1 MQAKERVYEALKESC
16 SGNRKITA
24 ADLADKLNLSRQVVS
39 HYLTRLMEDGLAV
52 KTSTRPVYWFPVTS
66 EDLEFFGEDVWGN
79 TGTKPGQAAAP
90 GGYSDAA
97 APPAMHGNP
106 DAAAPP
112 AMHGNPDAAV
122 PPAMHDNSDAAR
134 PCSVFSSMVG
144 YAGSQKQTVEMCMA
158 AVNYPPDGLPMLLT
172 GESGVGKSFIA
183 RLIHAYALSQ
193 GVIEAN
199 APFVVLNCADY
210 ANNPELLSA
219 TLLGYKKGSFTGADK
234 DRDGLLK
241 EADGGYLF
249 LDEVHRLSFENQEK
263 LFLFMD
269 SGQYRP
275 LGDNMWKSSR
285 VRFIFATTENP
296 DEVLLETF
304 RRRITL
310 QVPIP
315 SMMDRPLKERLQMLY
330 LFYQKEARKVGRR
343 IEVEGEVAQALMLT
357 RLQGNIGKLENLIQV
372 SCANAFYRQ
381 GGSDILH
388 ITMRELPEADCRSQL
403 SQYYGL
409 PSILVDGEG
418 LPFDQAEL
426 PEEGTVR
433 EIKALWE
440 DISGIPFERMEPSVD
455 SVYLNFKRMVKK
467 LKAREHAGY
476 RGEPDWNLFVPICRE
491 ILCSYGVGEVKIVL
505 EELGFLHGLFRSSSP
520 GEDLFRKLDAYFEQA
535 MPKAYYVAGQICSRL
550 YEMDQE
556 TGGALDFLFALSLH
570 EYMVETMEFHGL
582 IVAHGDSTASSI
594 QKVANR
600 TCRTFVFEAID
611 MPMETAVEDTIAK
624 VRQYLERVNARKG
637 MILLV
642 DTGSLSQ
649 LYSSIKNDLA
659 GDLLIINNVTTAIAL
674 DVGIKMLGRCSFLDI
689 VKAARET
696 YAFEIQYFEGI
707 SRGRNIIV
715 SCMSGVGIAEKLQEA
730 MCKVI
735 DQSLIDI
742 VTMDYQELRRL
753 LDENPKEYFKQTLLI
768 LTTSALP
775 EHVGVPWLNIYDILD
790 GKGEDQLWGSFKG
803 LITREEFE
811 ELKREYIR
819 FFSIEGI
826 VSRLRFLNP
835 TVVIN
840 EVELVLM
847 KYEQYYHLEMTG
859 HVRLNLY
866 MHIAFMIERLM
877 TTDPVQEQTRGL
889 SPQENRFYGI
899 SREVFKEMEQKY
911 RIRMNSYELSL
922 LFELFRRII
931 IEEKD

>member
-1 MQAKERVYEALKESC
+1 MQAKERVYESLKESC
-16 SGNRKITA
+16 SNNGKITA
-24 ADLADKLNLSRQVVS
+24 AELAQKLNLSRQVIS

-66 EDLEFFGEDVWGN
+66 EDLEFFGEEQWKCAE
-79 TGTKPGQAAAP
+79 TGLSRERVEP
-90 GGYSDAA
+90 
-97 APPAMHGNP
+97 
-106 DAAAPP
+106 
-112 AMHGNPDAAV
+112 AAV
-122 PPAMHDNSDAAR
+122 SVS
-134 PCSVFSSMVG
+134 SVFSSMVG
-144 YAGSQKQTVEMCMA
+144 YAGSQRQTVEMCMA

-183 RLIHAYALSQ
+183 RLIYEYALEQ
-193 GVIEAN
+193 QTIAAG

-219 TLLGYKKGSFTGADK
+219 VLLGYKKGSFTGADR

-275 LGDNMWKSSR
+275 LGDNAWKTSR
-285 VRFIFATTENP
+285 VRFIFATTEQP
-296 DEVLLETF
+296 EEVLLETF

-310 QVPIP
+310 QIPIP
-315 SMMDRPLKERLQMLY
+315 SMMERPLKERLQMLY
-330 LFYQKEARKVGRR
+330 LFYQKEAGKVNRR
-343 IEVEGEVAQALMLT
+343 IEVDGTVAEALLFT
-357 RLQGNIGKLENLIQV
+357 KLQGNIGKLENLVQV

-381 GGSDILH
+381 RHKDILH
-388 ITMRELPEADCRSQL
+388 ITMGELPEIAGGSQSSRDRIRRSC
-403 SQYYGL
+403 GL
-409 PSILVDGEG
+409 PSILVDGDG
-418 LPFDQAEL
+418 LPFEQTEL
-426 PEEGTVR
+426 ACEGAKR
-433 EIKALWE
+433 EMDALWE
-440 DISGIPFERMEPSVD
+440 DISGIPFERVETSVD

-467 LKAREHAGY
+467 LRTQENSVC
-476 RGEPDWNLFVPICRE
+476 RSEPDWKLFSPVCRE
-491 ILCSYGVGEVKIVL
+491 ILCAYGVGEVKGVMD
-505 EELGFLHGLFRSSSP
+505 ELGFLYSIFKYSCPEEEKR
-520 GEDLFRKLDAYFEQA
+520 RKLDTYFEQA
-535 MPKAYYVAGQICSRL
+535 MPKAYYVAGRICRNL
-550 YEMDQE
+550 DEMDQE
-556 TGGALDFLFALSLH
+556 AGTALNFLFSLSLH

-611 MPMETAVEDTIAK
+611 MPMDTAVEDTITK
-624 VRQYLERVNARKG
+624 VRQYLERVNTRKG

-642 DTGSLSQ
+642 DTGSLGQ

-689 VKAARET
+689 VRAARET
-696 YAFEIQYFEGI
+696 YAFEIQYFEGV

-730 MCKVI
+730 MCKVF
-735 DQSLIDI
+735 DPSDIDI

-753 LDENPKEYFKQTLLI
+753 LDENQKEYFKQTLLI

-775 EHVGVPWLNIYDILD
+775 EHVRVPWLNIYDILD
-790 GKGEDQLWGSFKG
+790 GKGEDLLWSSFKG
-803 LITREEFE
+803 LLSGEKFE

-859 HVRLNLY
+859 HIRLNLY

-877 TTDPVQEQTRGL
+877 TTDPVTEQPQEL
-889 SPQENRFYGI
+889 SPREKRFYGV
-899 SREVFKEMEQKY
+899 SREIFSDMEQKY

-922 LFELFRRII
+922 LYELFRRII
-931 IEEKD
+931 IEEKS

>member
-1 MQAKERVYEALKESC
+1 MQAKERVYESLKESC
-16 SGNRKITA
+16 SNNGKITA
-24 ADLADKLNLSRQVVS
+24 AELAQKLNLSRQVIS

-66 EDLEFFGEDVWGN
+66 EDLEFFGEEQWKCAE
-79 TGTKPGQAAAP
+79 TGLSRETVEP
-90 GGYSDAA
+90 
-97 APPAMHGNP
+97 
-106 DAAAPP
+106 
-112 AMHGNPDAAV
+112 AAV
-122 PPAMHDNSDAAR
+122 SVS
-134 PCSVFSSMVG
+134 SVFSSMVG
-144 YAGSQKQTVEMCMA
+144 YAGSQRQTVEMCMA

-183 RLIHAYALSQ
+183 RLIYEYALEQ
-193 GVIEAN
+193 QTIAAG

-219 TLLGYKKGSFTGADK
+219 VLLGYKKGSFTGA

-275 LGDNMWKSSR
+275 LGDNAWKTSR
-285 VRFIFATTENP
+285 VRFIFATTEQP
-296 DEVLLETF
+296 EEVLLETF

-310 QVPIP
+310 QIPIP
-315 SMMDRPLKERLQMLY
+315 SMMERPLKERLQMLY
-330 LFYQKEARKVGRR
+330 LFYQKEAGKVNRR
-343 IEVEGEVAQALMLT
+343 IEVDGTVAEALLFT
-357 RLQGNIGKLENLIQV
+357 KLQGNIGKLENLVQV

-381 GGSDILH
+381 RHKDILH
-388 ITMRELPEADCRSQL
+388 ITMGELPEIAGGSQSSRDRTRRS
-403 SQYYGL
+403 YGL
-409 PSILVDGEG
+409 PSILVDGDG
-418 LPFDQAEL
+418 LPFEQTEL
-426 PEEGTVR
+426 ACEGAKR
-433 EIKALWE
+433 EMDALWE
-440 DISGIPFERMEPSVD
+440 DISGIPFERVETSVD

-467 LKAREHAGY
+467 LRTQENSVC
-476 RGEPDWNLFVPICRE
+476 RSEPDWKLFSPVCRE
-491 ILCSYGVGEVKIVL
+491 ILCAYGVGEVKGVMD
-505 EELGFLHGLFRSSSP
+505 ELGFLYSIFKYSCPEEEKR
-520 GEDLFRKLDAYFEQA
+520 RKLDTYFEQA
-535 MPKAYYVAGQICSRL
+535 MPKAYYVAGRICRNL
-550 YEMDQE
+550 DEMDQE
-556 TGGALDFLFALSLH
+556 AGTALNFLFSLSLH

-611 MPMETAVEDTIAK
+611 MPMDTAVEDTITK
-624 VRQYLERVNARKG
+624 VRQYLERVNTRKG

-642 DTGSLSQ
+642 DTGSLGQ

-689 VKAARET
+689 VRAARET
-696 YAFEIQYFEGI
+696 YAFEIQYFEGV

-730 MCKVI
+730 MCKVF
-735 DQSLIDI
+735 DPSDIDI

-753 LDENPKEYFKQTLLI
+753 LDENQKEYFKQTLLI

-775 EHVGVPWLNIYDILD
+775 EHVRVPWLNIYDILD
-790 GKGEDQLWGSFKG
+790 GKGEDLLWSSFKG
-803 LITREEFE
+803 LLSGEKFE

-859 HVRLNLY
+859 HIRLNLY

-877 TTDPVQEQTRGL
+877 TTDPVTEQPQEL
-889 SPQENRFYGI
+889 SPREKRFYGV
-899 SREVFKEMEQKY
+899 SREIFSDMEQKY

-922 LFELFRRII
+922 LYELFRRII
-931 IEEKD
+931 IEEKS

>member
-1 MQAKERVYEALKESC
+1 MQAKERVYEALKEWC
-16 SGNRKITA
+16 GDNRKITA
-24 ADLADKLNLSRQVVS
+24 AELADSLNLSRQVVS

-52 KTSTRPVYWFPVTS
+52 KTTTRPVYWYPVAP
-66 EDLEFFGEDVWGN
+66 EDLEFFGVDMTAE
-79 TGTKPGQAAAP
+79 TAPAQAQIP
-90 GGYSDAA
+90 
-97 APPAMHGNP
+97 N
-106 DAAAPP
+106 
-112 AMHGNPDAAV
+112 
-122 PPAMHDNSDAAR
+122 
-134 PCSVFSSMVG
+134 VFSSMVG
-144 YAGSQKQTVEMCMA
+144 FRGSQRQTVEMCMA

-183 RLIHAYALSQ
+183 RLIYEYALAQHAVS
-193 GVIEAN
+193 GD

-219 TLLGYKKGSFTGADK
+219 TLLGYKKGSFTGADRDK
-234 DRDGLLK
+234 DGLLK

-275 LGDNMWKSSR
+275 LGDNAWNKSR

-296 DEVLLETF
+296 EEVLLETF

-310 QVPIP
+310 QIPIP
-315 SMMDRPLKERLQMLY
+315 SMMERPLAERLQMLY
-330 LFYQKEARKVGRR
+330 LFYQKEARKVGRQ
-343 IEVEGEVAQALMLT
+343 IEVDGRAVEALT
-357 RLQGNIGKLENLIQV
+357 FTPFRGNIGKLENLIQV

-381 GGSDILH
+381 MEEEVLQ
-388 ITMRELPEADCRSQL
+388 ITLREIPEMAGWERTGRL
-403 SQYYGL
+403 YGL
-409 PSILVDGEG
+409 PSILVDGKG
-418 LPFDQAEL
+418 VPFDHAVPGDERCEEEAAL
-426 PEEGTVR
+426 LWKDMAGISPERVE
-433 EIKALWE
+433 
-440 DISGIPFERMEPSVD
+440 SSVD

-467 LKAREHAGY
+467 LKEQGY
-476 RGEPDWNLFVPICRE
+476 ALNRGEGDWDLFSPACRG
-491 ILCSYGVGEVKIVL
+491 ILCTYGVGEVKGVL
-505 EELGFLHGLFRSSSP
+505 SELGFLYGLFKDGGPDEELCPR
-520 GEDLFRKLDAYFEQA
+520 LDAYFEQA
-535 MPKAYYVAGQICSRL
+535 MPKAFYVAGRL
-550 YEMDQE
+550 CQRLRDMDQE
-556 TGGALDFLFALSLH
+556 TGGELTYFFALALH

-611 MPMETAVEDTIAK
+611 MPMDTAIEDTITK
-624 VRQYLERVNARKG
+624 IRQYLDRVNTRKG

-649 LYSSIKNDLA
+649 LYSSIKNDLG
-659 GDLLIINNVTTAIAL
+659 GDLLIVNNVTTAIAL
-674 DVGIKMLGRCSFLDI
+674 DIGIKMLGRCSFLDI

-696 YAFEIQYFEGI
+696 YSFEIQYFEGV

-730 MCKVI
+730 MCRVI
-735 DQSLIDI
+735 DPSLMDI

-753 LDENPKEYFKQTLLI
+753 LDENPREYFKQTLLI

-775 EHVGVPWLNIYDILD
+775 ESVKVPWLNIYDILD
-790 GKGEDQLWGSFKG
+790 GKGEDLLWSACRG
-803 LITREEFE
+803 LITREEFDS
-811 ELKREYIR
+811 LKREYIR

-847 KYEQYYHLEMTG
+847 RYEQYYHLEMTG
-859 HVRLNLY
+859 HIRLNLY

-877 TTDPVQEQTRGL
+877 TSDPVQEQAGEL
-889 SPQENRFYGI
+889 SPPEKRFYGI
-899 SREVFKEMEQKY
+899 SREIFGEMEQKY
-911 RIRMNSYELSL
+911 RIRMNPYELSL
-922 LFELFRRII
+922 LYELFRRII
-931 IEEKD
+931 VEEK

>member
-16 SGNRKITA
+16 SDGKVTA
-24 ADLADKLNLSRQVVS
+24 AELAQKLNLSRQVVS

-66 EDLEFFGEDVWGN
+66 EDLEFFGEEQWDCVSNRLPQEEGE
-79 TGTKPGQAAAP
+79 AAA
-90 GGYSDAA
+90 
-97 APPAMHGNP
+97 
-106 DAAAPP
+106 
-112 AMHGNPDAAV
+112 V
-122 PPAMHDNSDAAR
+122 Q

-144 YAGSQKQTVEMCMA
+144 YAGSQRQTVEMCMA

-183 RLIHAYALSQ
+183 RLIYEYALEQ
-193 GVIEAN
+193 GAIGPG

-219 TLLGYKKGSFTGADK
+219 TLLGYKKGSFTGADR
-234 DRDGLLK
+234 DREGLLK

-275 LGDNMWKSSR
+275 LGDNAWKNSR

-296 DEVLLETF
+296 EEVLLETF

-310 QVPIP
+310 QIPIP
-315 SMMDRPLKERLQMLY
+315 SMMDRPLRERLQMLY
-330 LFYQKEARKVGRR
+330 LFYQKEAKKVNRR
-343 IEVEGEVAQALMLT
+343 IEVEGAVAEALLFT

-381 GGSDILH
+381 QHRDMLH
-388 ITMRELPEADCRSQL
+388 ITMGELPEIAGFNQSSPGQSGGSRSKRIYIL
-403 SQYYGL
+403 SD
-409 PSILVDGEG
+409 ILVDGDG
-418 LPFDQAEL
+418 LPFEQTELACEGAEQ
-426 PEEGTVR
+426 EAD
-433 EIKALWE
+433 ALWK
-440 DISGIPFERMEPSVD
+440 DISGIPFERMETSVD

-467 LKAREHAGY
+467 LRTQEYSACRQ
-476 RGEPDWNLFVPICRE
+476 EPDWKLFSPVCRE
-491 ILCSYGVGEVKIVL
+491 ILCAYGVGEAKGVQD
-505 EELGFLHGLFRSSSP
+505 ELGFLYGIFKSGSP
-520 GEDLFRKLDAYFEQA
+520 DDEMCRKLDAYFEQA
-535 MPKAYYVAGQICSRL
+535 MPKAYYVAGRICRSL
-550 YEMDQE
+550 DEMDQE
-556 TGGALDFLFALSLH
+556 AGKALNFLFALSLH

-611 MPMETAVEDTIAK
+611 MPMDTAVEDTITK

-696 YAFEIQYFEGI
+696 YAFEIQYFEGV

-730 MCKVI
+730 MCKVV
-735 DQSLIDI
+735 DPSVIDI

-753 LDENPKEYFKQTLLI
+753 LDENQREYFKQTLLI

-775 EHVGVPWLNIYDILD
+775 EHVRVPWLNIYDILD
-790 GKGEDQLWGSFKG
+790 GKGEDLLWGSFKG
-803 LITREEFE
+803 LLTREKFE

-859 HVRLNLY
+859 HIRLNLY

-877 TTDPVQEQTRGL
+877 TTDPVPEQVREL
-889 SPQENRFYGI
+889 PPREKRFYGI
-899 SREVFKEMEQKY
+899 SREIFSDMEQKY
-911 RIRMNSYELSL
+911 RIRMNCYELSL
-922 LFELFRRII
+922 LYELFRRII
-931 IEEKD
+931 IEENS

>member
-1 MQAKERVYEALKESC
+1 MQAKERVYESLKESC
-16 SGNRKITA
+16 SNNGKITA
-24 ADLADKLNLSRQVVS
+24 AELAQKLNLSRQVIS

-66 EDLEFFGEDVWGN
+66 EDLEFFGEEQWKCAE
-79 TGTKPGQAAAP
+79 TGLSRETVEP
-90 GGYSDAA
+90 
-97 APPAMHGNP
+97 
-106 DAAAPP
+106 
-112 AMHGNPDAAV
+112 AAV
-122 PPAMHDNSDAAR
+122 SVS
-134 PCSVFSSMVG
+134 SVFSSMVG
-144 YAGSQKQTVEMCMA
+144 YAGSQRQTVEMCMA

-183 RLIHAYALSQ
+183 RLIYEYALEQ
-193 GVIEAN
+193 QTIAAG

-219 TLLGYKKGSFTGADK
+219 VLLGYKKGSFTGA

-249 LDEVHRLSFENQEK
+249 LDEVHGLSFENQEK

-275 LGDNMWKSSR
+275 LGDNAWKTSR
-285 VRFIFATTENP
+285 VRFIFATTEQP
-296 DEVLLETF
+296 EEVLLETF

-310 QVPIP
+310 QIPIP
-315 SMMDRPLKERLQMLY
+315 SMMERPLKERLQMLY
-330 LFYQKEARKVGRR
+330 LFYQKEAGKVNRR
-343 IEVEGEVAQALMLT
+343 IEVDGTVAEALLFT
-357 RLQGNIGKLENLIQV
+357 KLQGNIGKLENLVQV

-381 GGSDILH
+381 RHKDILH
-388 ITMRELPEADCRSQL
+388 ITMGELPEIAGGSQSSRDRTRRS
-403 SQYYGL
+403 YGL
-409 PSILVDGEG
+409 PSILVDGDG
-418 LPFDQAEL
+418 LPFEQTEL
-426 PEEGTVR
+426 ACEGAKR
-433 EIKALWE
+433 EMDALWE
-440 DISGIPFERMEPSVD
+440 DISGIPFERVETSVD

-467 LKAREHAGY
+467 LRTQENSVC
-476 RGEPDWNLFVPICRE
+476 RSEPDWKLFSPVCRE
-491 ILCSYGVGEVKIVL
+491 ILCAYGVGEVKGVMD
-505 EELGFLHGLFRSSSP
+505 ELGFLYSIFKYSCPEEEKR
-520 GEDLFRKLDAYFEQA
+520 RKLDTYFEQA
-535 MPKAYYVAGQICSRL
+535 MPKAYYVAGRICRNL
-550 YEMDQE
+550 DEMDQE
-556 TGGALDFLFALSLH
+556 AGTALNFLFSLSLH

-611 MPMETAVEDTIAK
+611 MPMDTAVEDTITK
-624 VRQYLERVNARKG
+624 VRQYLERVNTRKG

-642 DTGSLSQ
+642 DTGSLGQ

-689 VKAARET
+689 VRAARET
-696 YAFEIQYFEGI
+696 YAFEIQYFEGV

-730 MCKVI
+730 MCKVF
-735 DQSLIDI
+735 DPSDIDI

-753 LDENPKEYFKQTLLI
+753 LDENQKEYFKQTLLI

-775 EHVGVPWLNIYDILD
+775 EHVRVPWLNIYDILD
-790 GKGEDQLWGSFKG
+790 GKGEDLLWSSFKG
-803 LITREEFE
+803 LLSGEKFE

-859 HVRLNLY
+859 HIRLNLY

-877 TTDPVQEQTRGL
+877 TTDPVTEQPQEL
-889 SPQENRFYGI
+889 SPREKRFYGV
-899 SREVFKEMEQKY
+899 SREIFSDMEQKY

-922 LFELFRRII
+922 LYELFRRII
-931 IEEKD
+931 IEEKS

>member
-1 MQAKERVYEALKESC
+1 MQAKERVYESLKESC
-16 SGNRKITA
+16 SNNGKITA
-24 ADLADKLNLSRQVVS
+24 AELAQKLNLSRQVIS

-66 EDLEFFGEDVWGN
+66 EDLEFFGEEQWKCAE
-79 TGTKPGQAAAP
+79 TGLSRERVEP
-90 GGYSDAA
+90 
-97 APPAMHGNP
+97 
-106 DAAAPP
+106 
-112 AMHGNPDAAV
+112 AAV
-122 PPAMHDNSDAAR
+122 SVS
-134 PCSVFSSMVG
+134 SVFSSMVG
-144 YAGSQKQTVEMCMA
+144 YAGSQRQTVEMCMA

-183 RLIHAYALSQ
+183 RLIYEYALEQ
-193 GVIEAN
+193 QTIAAG

-219 TLLGYKKGSFTGADK
+219 VLLGYKKGSFTGA

-275 LGDNMWKSSR
+275 LGDNAWKTSR
-285 VRFIFATTENP
+285 VRFIFATTEQP
-296 DEVLLETF
+296 EEVLLETF

-310 QVPIP
+310 QIPIP
-315 SMMDRPLKERLQMLY
+315 SMMERPLKERLQMLY
-330 LFYQKEARKVGRR
+330 LFYQKEAGKVNRR
-343 IEVEGEVAQALMLT
+343 IEVDGTVAEALLFT
-357 RLQGNIGKLENLIQV
+357 KLQGNIGKLENLVQV

-381 GGSDILH
+381 RHKDILH
-388 ITMRELPEADCRSQL
+388 ITMGELPEIAGGSQSSRDRTRRSC
-403 SQYYGL
+403 GL
-409 PSILVDGEG
+409 PSILVDGDG
-418 LPFDQAEL
+418 LPFEQTEL
-426 PEEGTVR
+426 ACEGAKR
-433 EIKALWE
+433 EMDALWE
-440 DISGIPFERMEPSVD
+440 DISGIPFERVETSVD

-467 LKAREHAGY
+467 LRTQENSVC
-476 RGEPDWNLFVPICRE
+476 RSEPDWKLFSPICRE
-491 ILCSYGVGEVKIVL
+491 ILCAYGVGEVKGVMD
-505 EELGFLHGLFRSSSP
+505 ELGFLYSIFKYSCPEEETR
-520 GEDLFRKLDAYFEQA
+520 RKLDTYFEQA
-535 MPKAYYVAGQICSRL
+535 MPKAYYVAGRICRNL
-550 YEMDQE
+550 DEMDQE
-556 TGGALDFLFALSLH
+556 AGTALNFLFSLSLH

-611 MPMETAVEDTIAK
+611 MPMDTAVEDTITK
-624 VRQYLERVNARKG
+624 VRQYLERVNTRKG

-642 DTGSLSQ
+642 DTGSLGQ

-689 VKAARET
+689 VRAARET
-696 YAFEIQYFEGI
+696 YAFEIQYFEGV

-730 MCKVI
+730 MCKVF
-735 DQSLIDI
+735 DPSDIDI

-753 LDENPKEYFKQTLLI
+753 LDENQKEYFKQTLLI

-775 EHVGVPWLNIYDILD
+775 EHVRVPWLNIYDILD
-790 GKGEDQLWGSFKG
+790 GKGEDLLWSSFKG
-803 LITREEFE
+803 LLSGEKFE

-859 HVRLNLY
+859 HIRLNLY

-877 TTDPVQEQTRGL
+877 TTDPVTEQPQEL
-889 SPQENRFYGI
+889 SPREKRFYGV
-899 SREVFKEMEQKY
+899 SREIFSDMEQKY

-922 LFELFRRII
+922 LYELFRRII
-931 IEEKD
+931 IEEKS

>member
-79 TGTKPGQAAAP
+79 AGTKPGPAAAP
-90 GGYSDAA
+90 GGDSDAA
-97 APPAMHGNP
+97 APPAMHGNT

-381 GGSDILH
+381 GGSD
-388 ITMRELPEADCRSQL
+388 
-403 SQYYGL
+403 
-409 PSILVDGEG
+409 
-418 LPFDQAEL
+418 
-426 PEEGTVR
+426 
-433 EIKALWE
+433 
-440 DISGIPFERMEPSVD
+440 
-455 SVYLNFKRMVKK
+455 
-467 LKAREHAGY
+467 
-476 RGEPDWNLFVPICRE
+476 
-491 ILCSYGVGEVKIVL
+491 
-505 EELGFLHGLFRSSSP
+505 
-520 GEDLFRKLDAYFEQA
+520 
-535 MPKAYYVAGQICSRL
+535 
-550 YEMDQE
+550 
-556 TGGALDFLFALSLH
+556 
-570 EYMVETMEFHGL
+570 
-582 IVAHGDSTASSI
+582 
-594 QKVANR
+594 
-600 TCRTFVFEAID
+600 
-611 MPMETAVEDTIAK
+611 
-624 VRQYLERVNARKG
+624 
-637 MILLV
+637 
-642 DTGSLSQ
+642 
-649 LYSSIKNDLA
+649 
-659 GDLLIINNVTTAIAL
+659 
-674 DVGIKMLGRCSFLDI
+674 
-689 VKAARET
+689 
-696 YAFEIQYFEGI
+696 
-707 SRGRNIIV
+707 
-715 SCMSGVGIAEKLQEA
+715 
-730 MCKVI
+730 
-735 DQSLIDI
+735 
-742 VTMDYQELRRL
+742 
-753 LDENPKEYFKQTLLI
+753 
-768 LTTSALP
+768 
-775 EHVGVPWLNIYDILD
+775 
-790 GKGEDQLWGSFKG
+790 
-803 LITREEFE
+803 
-811 ELKREYIR
+811 
-819 FFSIEGI
+819 
-826 VSRLRFLNP
+826 
-835 TVVIN
+835 
-840 EVELVLM
+840 
-847 KYEQYYHLEMTG
+847 
-859 HVRLNLY
+859 
-866 MHIAFMIERLM
+866 
-877 TTDPVQEQTRGL
+877 
-889 SPQENRFYGI
+889 
-899 SREVFKEMEQKY
+899 
-911 RIRMNSYELSL
+911 
-922 LFELFRRII
+922 
-931 IEEKD
+931 